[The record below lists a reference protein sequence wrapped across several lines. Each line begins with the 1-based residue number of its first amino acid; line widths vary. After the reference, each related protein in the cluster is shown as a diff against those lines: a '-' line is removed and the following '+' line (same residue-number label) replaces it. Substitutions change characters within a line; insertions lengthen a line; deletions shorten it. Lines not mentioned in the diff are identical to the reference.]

1 MNGAPQM
8 TRRQDDAI
16 RRLAR
21 SHPTGI
27 NFDGDLA
34 DWLTSEGL
42 AVPGQDGRLLPT
54 RRCAVLG
61 APSAFQTLTARR
73 YWSVDSFAD
82 WVIALWVATGI
93 ANVDSNGVVRLA
105 GPGLDYVSNPHTRI
119 RHVDGD
125 A

>member
-1 MNGAPQM
+1 MNGAPQV

-16 RRLAR
+16 RQLAR

-34 DWLTSEGL
+34 AWLTSEGL
-42 AVPGQDGRLLPT
+42 AVRGRGDRLLPSQ
-54 RRCAVLG
+54 RCAVLG
-61 APSAFQTLTARR
+61 APAAFQTLTARR
-73 YWSVDSFAD
+73 SWRIDNFAD

-93 ANVDSNGVVRLA
+93 ADTDGGVVRLA
-105 GPGLDYVSNPHTRI
+105 AAGLSYVDNPHTRT
-119 RHVDGD
+119 RLDGD